1 MEVIPGEGADE
12 SLFCNLA
19 CFVLVYTRSY
29 PKSSK
34 EGKTRA
40 KKERRARDTLLL
52 PSRVSLSRARSF
64 LRPLLPSACYA
75 GYSSWE
81 GLLLYIS
88 HIGTLLHELFA
99 TCLFRDFDERTFRDT

>member
-64 LRPLLPSACYA
+64 LRLLRR
-75 GYSSWE
+75 
-81 GLLLYIS
+81 LLLLEGVTPLYKPYRYLI
-88 HIGTLLHELFA
+88 T
-99 TCLFRDFDERTFRDT
+99 

>member
-19 CFVLVYTRSY
+19 CFVLVYSRSY

-64 LRPLLPSACYA
+64 LRLLCR
-75 GYSSWE
+75 
-81 GLLLYIS
+81 LLLLGGVTPLYKPYRYLI
-88 HIGTLLHELFA
+88 T
-99 TCLFRDFDERTFRDT
+99 